1 MNHFHHVAIQC
12 TQNEGEQGRNNAKG
26 QVACGGIHMRDCDH
40 SWQTDDLSSF
50 PEKPNRRNAADSASH
65 LKFTALPRP
74 QPAAII
80 ATVIL
85 LCGAM
90 SDLLS
95 SDVAMRMSMGDE
107 WLQATWDTCKASNR
121 CRPPPFSPQC
131 RA

>member
-1 MNHFHHVAIQC
+1 MQRDKSPAAASTCEIVTIL
-12 TQNEGEQGRNNAKG
+12 GRRI
-26 QVACGGIHMRDCDH
+26 ACPR
-40 SWQTDDLSSF
+40 F
-50 PEKPNRRNAADSASH
+50 PKQPNRRNAADSASH

-95 SDVAMRMSMGDE
+95 SNVAMRMSMGDE
-107 WLQATWDTCKASNR
+107 WLQGIWDSCKASNR
-121 CRPPPFSPQC
+121 CRPPPFSPRC
-131 RA
+131 RE